1 MHLSRHITSGRAELA
16 TEVVGSG
23 TAIVFL
29 HANVCNRRMW
39 KDQLDGLGTTYKA
52 IAYDRRGFG
61 ESRSKPEDFSA
72 LADLMAVLDATADGE
87 PAILV
92 GCSLGGRIALEAA
105 LKYPSRVSALVL
117 IAPNVTGAPEP
128 TYSPELAKLM
138 MQAKDAEASND
149 PDRLRTMKAR
159 LWLDGPLASEGRV
172 AGQARDR
179 FLYSFAI
186 PSSSSGTDVDSTPLS
201 DRLAEISV
209 PTFVLW
215 GDLDFPHV
223 QARCRH
229 VATTVPN
236 AEGYEMPGVA
246 HLPNLERPAEISAL
260 IAAFAARRAAS
271 NR

>member
-1 MHLSRHITSGRAELA
+1 MIRHITSGRAELA

-39 KDQLDGLGTTYKA
+39 KDQLDSLGTTHKA
-52 IAYDRRGFG
+52 VAYDRRGFG
-61 ESRSKPEDFSA
+61 ETRTGPEDFSA
-72 LADLMAVLDATADGE
+72 LADLMAVLDATADGK

-92 GCSLGGRIALEAA
+92 GCSLGGRIALEAT
-105 LKYPSRVSALVL
+105 LKYPAGVLALVL

-128 TYSPELAKLM
+128 IYSPELETLM
-138 MQAKDAEASND
+138 MQVKEVEASND
-149 PDRLRTMKAR
+149 LDRLSAMKAR

-172 AGQARDR
+172 AGHARDL
-179 FLYSFAI
+179 FLDCMTPRPAL
-186 PSSSSGTDVDSTPLS
+186 SGVDLDQTPLF

-209 PTFVLW
+209 PTLVVW

-229 VATTVPN
+229 AAATIPG
-236 AEGYEMPGVA
+236 AEGHEMPGVA
-246 HLPNLERPAEISAL
+246 HLPNLERPADITAL
-260 IAAFAARRAAS
+260 IAGFVARRAAS